1 MRKLVVTEFMSL
13 DGVIENPMWTFP
25 YWNDDIAAFKGE
37 ESAAGD
43 ALLLGRVTYDGFAV
57 AWPPRTD
64 VESGGVYFN
73 GVRKYVVTN
82 TLKSADWNNSSII
95 SGDDASIKAQI
106 EALKQEE
113 GGDIVVHGSGKLVQ
127 WLIANDLVDRVRL
140 LVYPVVLGTG
150 QKMFE
155 DGTTAKFQLV
165 DSKAFSNGV
174 VGVIYEPVRG

>member
-1 MRKLVVTEFMSL
+1 
-13 DGVIENPMWTFP
+13 
-25 YWNDDIAAFKGE
+25 
-37 ESAAGD
+37 
-43 ALLLGRVTYDGFAV
+43 
-57 AWPPRTD
+57 
-64 VESGGVYFN
+64 
-73 GVRKYVVTN
+73 VRKYVVTN